1 MAALVLA
8 LHAVAGGVWVGGM
21 FFAYMVLRPAA
32 LGLEPPARLAL
43 WGAVLGRFF
52 AWVWG
57 FVAVLAVSGGLLIEL
72 QFAGRLAGLWHVHV
86 MMTLGTVMF
95 LLFGWLVARPYRRL
109 RAALAQ
115 GDLPGAALGLAGVR
129 RIVGINLTLGLIVLA
144 AAAGG
149 RLVPLAG

>member
-1 MAALVLA
+1 MGGLVPLVLA
-8 LHAVAGGVWVGGM
+8 LHALAGGLWVGGM

-32 LGLEPPARLAL
+32 GALEPPVRLAL
-43 WGAVLGRFF
+43 WSDVLGRFF

-57 FVAVLAVSGGLLIEL
+57 FVVVLAVTGGLLIAL

-95 LLFGWLVARPYRRL
+95 VLFGWLVARPYRRL
-109 RAALAQ
+109 RAALAR
-115 GDLPGAALGLAGVR
+115 GDLPGAAQGLAGVR

-144 AAAGG
+144 VAAGG
-149 RLVPLAG
+149 RLFG